1 MSILTILLG
10 CLCCLYGR
18 RSFKL
23 ISEGYLLKPILL
35 LRTLGSVFL
44 IAVVYITF
52 YFELGPLITS
62 VSVCITFIAATFAL
76 TFFASVSK
84 AQDIVPASTIV
95 QDMRRAGENIAQQS
109 SEIAIGSANVSHF
122 VDKLA
127 NLFDAQVES
136 TKQIAE
142 RVTAI
147 ESANQSIIEISQ
159 EALIS
164 ISDSYGDAN
173 DSVELLQ
180 QVSAQ
185 QSTLQ
190 SRINDTNTLLL
201 SLRDNATDIASI
213 VETINQLAAQTNML
227 ALNAAIEAARAGEQ
241 GRGFAVVADEVR
253 NLAKRTTEATKGIES
268 VLEEITKGSNSSVEA
283 IEKVTN
289 AGNQMADYVAQAS
302 DRVSKSASTSLI
314 AKESMDSLTIRV
326 AETKEVNSGIST
338 HAESLFL
345 STDSLKRELEDV
357 SDKVLV
363 LCHQTEGIFRTLNVF
378 HLDNRNAMVQNLA
391 IQTAA
396 AIGNLF
402 EESINNAKISEN
414 DLFDT
419 HYQPIANTKPIKHT
433 TKFDKFTDKLLPS
446 LQEIILQQHD
456 FIIYAGAV
464 DRNGYFPTHNN
475 CFSKALTGNYEADL
489 IGNRT
494 KRIFDDYTG
503 SRCGSNQELFLLQTY
518 KRDTGEVMH
527 DLSAPIYVNGKHWG
541 GFRIGYKAS

>member
-1 MSILTILLG
+1 
-10 CLCCLYGR
+10 
-18 RSFKL
+18 
-23 ISEGYLLKPILL
+23 LKPILL
-35 LRTLGSVFL
+35 FRTLGSVFL
-44 IAVVYITF
+44 IVVVYITF

-62 VSVCITFIAATFAL
+62 VSVCITFIGATFAL
-76 TFFASVSK
+76 TFFANASKTQDVAPVST
-84 AQDIVPASTIV
+84 VV
-95 QDMRRAGENIAQQS
+95 RDMRRAGENIAQQS

-127 NLFDAQVES
+127 NLFDVQVES

-147 ESANQSIIEISQ
+147 ESSNQSIIEISQ

-185 QSTLQ
+185 QSILQ
-190 SRINDTNTLLL
+190 SRISDTNTLLL
-201 SLRDNATDIASI
+201 SLRDNATDIANI

-289 AGNQMADYVAQAS
+289 AGIQMADYVAQAS

-363 LCHQTEGIFRTLNVF
+363 LCHQTEGIFRTLNLF
-378 HLDNRNAMVQNLA
+378 DLENRNAMVQNLA

-396 AIGNLF
+396 AIGKLF

-419 HYQPIANTKPIKHT
+419 NYQPIANTDPMKHT
-433 TKFDKFTDKLLPS
+433 TKFDKFTDKLLPP
-446 LQEIILQQHD
+446 LQETILQENN

-464 DRNGYFPTHNN
+464 DRNGYFPTHNR
-475 CFSKALTGNYEADL
+475 CFSKPLTGNYETDL
-489 IGNRT
+489 VGNRT
-494 KRIFDDYTG
+494 KRIFNDYTG

-541 GFRIGYKAS
+541 GFRIGYIAS

>member
-1 MSILTILLG
+1 MISLY
-10 CLCCLYGR
+10 CLYGR

-23 ISEGYLLKPILL
+23 ISEGCLLKPILL

-76 TFFASVSK
+76 TFFANASK
-84 AQDIVPASTIV
+84 TDDIAPASTIV

-147 ESANQSIIEISQ
+147 ESSNQSIIEISQ
-159 EALIS
+159 DALIS

-283 IEKVTN
+283 IEKVTS

-391 IQTAA
+391 IQTAD
-396 AIGNLF
+396 AIGKLF
-402 EESINNAKISEN
+402 EESIHNAKISEN

-419 HYQPIANTKPIKHT
+419 NYQPIANTDPMKHT

-446 LQEIILQQHD
+446 LQETILQENN

-464 DRNGYFPTHNN
+464 DRNGYFPTHNH
-475 CFSKALTGNYEADL
+475 CFSKPLTGNYETDL
-489 IGNRT
+489 VGNRT

>member
-1 MSILTILLG
+1 MISLYS
-10 CLCCLYGR
+10 LYGR

-23 ISEGYLLKPILL
+23 ISEGCLLKPILL

-62 VSVCITFIAATFAL
+62 VSVCITFVAATFAL
-76 TFFASVSK
+76 TFFANASK
-84 AQDIVPASTIV
+84 TQDIAPASTIM

-147 ESANQSIIEISQ
+147 ESSNQSIIEISQ

-289 AGNQMADYVAQAS
+289 AGIQMADYVAQAS

-314 AKESMDSLTIRV
+314 AKESMDSLTICV

-378 HLDNRNAMVQNLA
+378 DLENRNAMVQNLA
-391 IQTAA
+391 IQTAG
-396 AIGNLF
+396 AIGKLF

-419 HYQPIANTKPIKHT
+419 NYQPIANTDPMKHT

-446 LQEIILQQHD
+446 LQETILQENN

-464 DRNGYFPTHNN
+464 DRNGYFPTHNH
-475 CFSKALTGNYEADL
+475 CFSKPLTGNYETDL
-489 IGNRT
+489 VGNRT